1 MGTEATK
8 AAKLVVSLDAQEF
21 VDQLY
26 QQGWDNQAIL
36 TRLARQWPE
45 RARSRHSRRGI
56 TLDLE

>member
-26 QQGWDNQAIL
+26 QRGWDNQAIL
-36 TRLARQWPE
+36 TRLARHWPE
-45 RARSRHSRRGI
+45 RARSKHPRRGM
-56 TLDLE
+56 TVDAG